1 MLMYWQV
8 LVFVWQRG
16 LRCIFFNFEFFLL
29 IFFIFLN
36 CFDVLKLKI
45 IFKN

>member
-1 MLMYWQV
+1 MLIYWQV

-29 IFFIFLN
+29 IFFY
-36 CFDVLKLKI
+36 
-45 IFKN
+45 IFKLF